1 MLQNSSLSFG
11 RKNLK
16 IRLRKGGKCDRN
28 RQTEERSS
36 KVEIKVHRV
45 K

>member
-11 RKNLK
+11 GKNIK
-16 IRLRKGGKCDRN
+16 IRLRKGEKCDRN
-28 RQTEERSS
+28 RQTEERYS
-36 KVEIKVHRV
+36 KVEIKVNKV